1 MIKELI
7 CGYYRPEYKSLTC
20 WHDDWKRCPY
30 GGDMSK
36 CHYEDVKLDL
46 YRLELERDKKING

>member
-1 MIKELI
+1 MTDNLT

-30 GGDMSK
+30 SGDMSK
-36 CHYEDVKLDL
+36 CHYEDIK
-46 YRLELERDKKING
+46 LELYKLERKRNKYLDG